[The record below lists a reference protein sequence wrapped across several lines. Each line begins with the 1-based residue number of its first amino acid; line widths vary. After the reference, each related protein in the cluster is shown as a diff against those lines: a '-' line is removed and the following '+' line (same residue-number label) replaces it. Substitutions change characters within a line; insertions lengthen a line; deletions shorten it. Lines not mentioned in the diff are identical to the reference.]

1 MSKIWVVIAQRN
13 FGDPDISAFKE
24 KEKALNFAFKWIMGT
39 TGGPS
44 AWRPDEWPQMRAAIV
59 ERDVE
64 AMIQYYNAAV
74 QSDRGVEYILLE
86 QIPLR

>member
-1 MSKIWVVIAQRN
+1 MSKIWVVIAQRR
-13 FGDPDISAFKE
+13 FSDPDIYAFKG
-24 KEKALNFAFKWIMGT
+24 KDKALNFAFKWIMGT
-39 TGGPS
+39 TGGPD

-64 AMIQYYNAAV
+64 AMIQYYNASV
-74 QSDRGVEYILLE
+74 QSEMGVEFILLE